1 MISPRL
7 FKLLELLLDREEPVP
22 VDTIAKNLGISR
34 RTVFRELENVDDLI
48 TRYHLELSSVS
59 GRGIQLIC
67 GDEDR
72 QKLAATLR
80 EEHSLKPGNRQER
93 LLCLL
98 LELLSNDG
106 VLQKLFFY
114 ADFLGVSEATVS
126 SDLDVLEPVLDEY
139 GLTLIRKP
147 GQGVYVLGR
156 EADIR
161 SAMTTALL
169 REKPGI
175 GSYAHAYGYPPR
187 ETEHAVRELCG
198 RLKPHLDWMTD
209 ASLEMLSV
217 FLMVTVERVQKGRS
231 GETGIKDFTAAQ
243 SGPGIEDFAV
253 PQSGEDAGTGP
264 GTAFQVQLAEILAEG
279 IRRRFTLEL
288 GPEEK
293 NSLVLRIQ
301 ACRAKLHTP
310 LSAGNAAEELK
321 ALTFKMIDA
330 FDPVLAPILKT
341 DEHLT
346 EGLSRHL
353 LPAITR
359 IEHHVEVPDP
369 FQGQLDS
376 QYPDLFENCNRAIGV
391 LESHLGRAVPE
402 GEVSFVA
409 IHFYAALL
417 KIGEKNIRKRT
428 LRAGIVCVAG
438 IGSSYMMLS
447 QIRKSFQGELDLE
460 VCAWNDNAA
469 WDSLDFLISTIPLEI
484 QKPVVHVHTLLS
496 SEDYRK
502 IREAINSYA
511 FEEKTAVP
519 GEKRFS
525 LGKRIGAAM
534 ALLEKTGTLLSR
546 FDVYPVEPS
555 IGFEKLVR
563 FAADTFGGGTE
574 GADRIF
580 RDLMAREALYTQVIE
595 ELGIVLLHSRSAG
608 VGEPVFALIIPG
620 SGGGDNT
627 GGGKFL
633 DPYFRG
639 AAATVLM
646 LLPQQGPPEI
656 TQIMGALSSALI
668 DTPVFLDAV
677 RRGNGPLTRNI
688 MEAELSD
695 VLARYCGEKLK
706 G

>member
-7 FKLLELLLDREEPVP
+7 FKLLELLLDRKEPVP
-22 VDTIAKNLGISR
+22 VDAIAKNLGISR
-34 RTVFRELENVDDLI
+34 RTVFRELENVDELI
-48 TRYHLELSSVS
+48 TRYRLELSSVS
-59 GRGIQLIC
+59 GRGIRLVC
-67 GDEDR
+67 GDDDR
-72 QKLAATLR
+72 QKLAEALR

-106 VLQKLFFY
+106 ILQKLFYY

-126 SDLDVLEPVLDEY
+126 SDLDALEPVLGEY

-161 SAMTTALL
+161 SGMTAALL

-198 RLKPHLDWMTD
+198 RLKPHLDWMT
-209 ASLEMLSV
+209 
-217 FLMVTVERVQKGRS
+217 
-231 GETGIKDFTAAQ
+231 
-243 SGPGIEDFAV
+243 
-253 PQSGEDAGTGP
+253 
-264 GTAFQVQLAEILAEG
+264 
-279 IRRRFTLEL
+279 
-288 GPEEK
+288 
-293 NSLVLRIQ
+293 
-301 ACRAKLHTP
+301 
-310 LSAGNAAEELK
+310 
-321 ALTFKMIDA
+321 
-330 FDPVLAPILKT
+330 
-341 DEHLT
+341 

-359 IEHHVEVPDP
+359 IEHHVELPDP

-376 QYPDLFENCNRAIGV
+376 QYPDLFENCGRAVTV
-391 LESHLGRAVPE
+391 LENHLGRAVPE

-447 QIRKSFQGELDLE
+447 QIRKRFQGELDLE

-469 WDSLDFLISTIPLEI
+469 WDSLDFLISTISLEI

-496 SEDYRK
+496 PEDYRK

-511 FEEKTAVP
+511 FEEKTAAP
-519 GEKRFS
+519 GEKRFF
-525 LGKRIGAAM
+525 LPERISAAV
-534 ALLEKTGTLLSR
+534 ALLEKTRTLLSR
-546 FDVYPVEPS
+546 FDVYPVDPS
-555 IGFEKLVR
+555 IPFEEMVR
-563 FAADTFGGGTE
+563 FAAATFGRGTE

-608 VGEPVFALIIPG
+608 AGEPVFALIIPKTG
-620 SGGGDNT
+620 DGGR
-627 GGGKFL
+627 FL

-646 LLPQQGPPEI
+646 LLPQEGPPEI
-656 TQIMGALSSALI
+656 TRIMGALSGALI

>member
-22 VDTIAKNLGISR
+22 VDAIAKNLGISR

-48 TRYHLELSSVS
+48 ARYRLELSSVS
-59 GRGIQLIC
+59 GRGIRLIC

-72 QKLAATLR
+72 QKLTADLR
-80 EEHSLKPGNRQER
+80 EKHALKPGNRQER

-106 VLQKLFFY
+106 ILQKLFYY

-126 SDLDVLEPVLDEY
+126 SDLDALEPILGEY

-147 GQGVYVLGR
+147 GQGVYVLGG

-161 SAMTTALL
+161 SAMTAALL

-198 RLKPHLDWMTD
+198 RLKPHLDWMTE
-209 ASLEMLSV
+209 ASLEMLGV

-231 GETGIKDFTAAQ
+231 GETRIKD
-243 SGPGIEDFAV
+243 V
-253 PQSGEDAGTGP
+253 PQSGGGTGSGP
-264 GTAFQVQLAEILAEG
+264 AFQVQLAEILAGG
-279 IRRRFTLEL
+279 IRRRFALEL

-293 NSLVLRIQ
+293 NGLVLRIQ
-301 ACRAKLHTP
+301 GCRAKLHTP

-321 ALTFKMIDA
+321 SLTFKMIDA
-330 FDPVLAPILKT
+330 FDPSLAPILKT
-341 DEHLT
+341 DEQLT

-359 IEHHVEVPDP
+359 IEHHVELPDP

-376 QYPDLFENCNRAIGV
+376 RYPDLFENCGRAVAV

-447 QIRKSFQGELDLE
+447 QIRKRFQGELDLE

-469 WDSLDFLISTIPLEI
+469 WDSLDFLISTISLEI
-484 QKPVVHVHTLLS
+484 QKPVVHVHTLLTP
-496 SEDYRK
+496 EDYRK

-511 FEEKTAVP
+511 FEEKTVVP

-525 LGKRIGAAM
+525 LPERIGAAV
-534 ALLEKTGTLLSR
+534 ALLEKTRTLLSR

-555 IGFEKLVR
+555 IRFEEMVR
-563 FAADTFGGGTE
+563 FAAITFGRGTE

-608 VGEPVFALIIPG
+608 AGEPVFALIIPK
-620 SGGGDNT
+620 T
-627 GGGKFL
+627 GGGRFL
-633 DPYFRG
+633 DPYFRRAS
-639 AAATVLM
+639 AAVLM

-656 TQIMGALSSALI
+656 TQIMGALSGALI

>member
-7 FKLLELLLDREEPVP
+7 FKLLELLLDRKEPVP
-22 VDTIAKNLGISR
+22 VDAIAKNLGISR
-34 RTVFRELENVDDLI
+34 RTVFRELENVDELI
-48 TRYHLELSSVS
+48 TRYRLELSSVP
-59 GRGIQLIC
+59 GRGIRLIC

-72 QKLAATLR
+72 QKLAAALR

-106 VLQKLFFY
+106 ILQKLFYY

-126 SDLDVLEPVLDEY
+126 SDLDALEPVLGEY

-147 GQGVYVLGR
+147 GQGVYVLGG

-161 SAMTTALL
+161 SAMTAALL
-169 REKPGI
+169 REKPDI

-198 RLKPHLDWMTD
+198 RLKPHLDWMTE
-209 ASLEMLSV
+209 ASLEMLGV
-217 FLMVTVERVQKGRS
+217 FLMVTVERIQKGRS
-231 GETGIKDFTAAQ
+231 GETGIQD
-243 SGPGIEDFAV
+243 V
-253 PQSGEDAGTGP
+253 PQSGGDTGS
-264 GTAFQVQLAEILAEG
+264 GTAFQVQLAETLTEG
-279 IRRRFTLEL
+279 IRRRFALEL

-301 ACRAKLHTP
+301 SCRAKLHTP
-310 LSAGNAAEELK
+310 LSAGDAAEELN

-330 FDPVLAPILKT
+330 FDPSLAPILKT
-341 DEHLT
+341 DEQLT

-359 IEHHVEVPDP
+359 IEHHVKLPDP

-376 QYPDLFENCNRAIGV
+376 QYPDLFENCGRAIAV
-391 LESHLGRAVPE
+391 LENHLGRPVPE
-402 GEVSFVA
+402 GEVAFVA

-447 QIRKSFQGELDLE
+447 QIRKRFRGELDLE

-469 WDSLDFLISTIPLEI
+469 WDSLDFLISTISLEI
-484 QKPVVHVHTLLS
+484 QKPVVHVHTLLTP
-496 SEDYRK
+496 EDYRK

-511 FEEKTAVP
+511 FEEKTAAL

-525 LGKRIGAAM
+525 LPERIGTAV
-534 ALLEKTGTLLSR
+534 ALLEKTRTLLSR
-546 FDVYPVEPS
+546 FGVYPVNPS
-555 IGFEKLVR
+555 IPFEEMVR
-563 FAADTFGGGTE
+563 FAADTFGRGTE

-608 VGEPVFALIIPG
+608 AGEPVFALIIPK
-620 SGGGDNT
+620 T
-627 GGGKFL
+627 GGGNGGRFL

-646 LLPQQGPPEI
+646 LLPQDGPPEI
-656 TQIMGALSSALI
+656 TQIMGALSGALV